1 MAPTKTA
8 PLELKVSDVSQQRVR
23 TVEDV
28 SQEATAA
35 ELVQSLIEDLNLP
48 RNDRMGRSLSYR
60 AMLRREGR
68 HLGASERVGDAV
80 ESGDWVVLQPNID
93 AG

>member
-1 MAPTKTA
+1 MASTKTA
-8 PLELKVSDVSQQRVR
+8 TLEIKVSDASKQRVR

-35 ELVQSLIEDLNLP
+35 ELVQSLIDDLSLP

-68 HLGASERVGDAV
+68 HLNAAERVGDV
-80 ESGDWVVLQPNID
+80 VQDGDWLVMTPNID